1 MSSITFHGRDRGYGS
16 GYCRN
21 GTPCGRSQ
29 SVQQAHPPPRGE
41 ILATIY
47 PIDLQGE
54 KQGITAQ
61 ITDSQCLASYN
72 WLGGGEP
79 HILIPG
85 KKAYH
90 QRLSIVKGYIAAN
103 QVLLN
108 R

>member
-1 MSSITFHGRDRGYGS
+1 MSSVTFHGRDRGYGS
-16 GYCRN
+16 GYGRN
-21 GTPCGRSQ
+21 STPRSRKQ
-29 SVQQAHPPPRGE
+29 SAQQAPPPPQGE
-41 ILATIY
+41 VLATIY
-47 PIDLQGE
+47 PVDLQAE

-61 ITDSQCLASYN
+61 ITDSQCLTSYN

-85 KKAYH
+85 KKAYP
-90 QRLSIVKGYIAAN
+90 QRLPIAKGYIVAN